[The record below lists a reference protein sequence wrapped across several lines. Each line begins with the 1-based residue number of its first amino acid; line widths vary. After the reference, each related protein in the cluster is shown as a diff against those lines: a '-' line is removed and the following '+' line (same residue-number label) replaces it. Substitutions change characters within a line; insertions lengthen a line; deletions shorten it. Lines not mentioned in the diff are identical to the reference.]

1 MLLFS
6 GEKVSSTPTFDKTE
20 LSGGDMLVLDWDTTL
35 PNKESVKE
43 INFTDSQSTSSLI
56 EQ

>member
-6 GEKVSSTPTFDKTE
+6 GEKVSSTPTFNKTE

-35 PNKESVKE
+35 PIKENVKQ

-56 EQ
+56 K